1 MLGGRQISRKFRA
14 YNFVQVSERIATSGV
29 VPLDEFSVIAAAGYR
44 RVINLLPDDNQYA
57 QAGEAEEVQRL
68 GMDYVH
74 IPIDIERPTITEYQ
88 QFERAMDE
96 AGDDPVWVHCA
107 ANWRVSA
114 FVSLYGQVRLGW
126 SRERGDE
133 LVRGIWEPT
142 APWRRLADKILG
154 RE

>member
-1 MLGGRQISRKFRA
+1 MSRKFRA
-14 YNFVQVSERIATSGV
+14 YNFIQVTEHIATSGV

-57 QAGEAEEVQRL
+57 QVGEAEAVQRL

-74 IPIDIERPTITEYQ
+74 IPIDIERPTIADYE
-88 QFERAMDE
+88 QFERAMIG

-114 FVSLYGQVRLGW
+114 FVSLYGQARLGW
-126 SRERGDE
+126 SLEQGDK

-142 APWRRLADKILG
+142 EPWRNLANEALQ
-154 RE
+154 RESDGGS